1 MNFYKLISLIALV
14 ILIVSLASIGA
25 ALQYTSSKVGFPP
38 HISDCPDYYV
48 KNSDTG
54 NCDVPANLISGAS
67 VDPDC
72 LTNNF
77 SDASYNVPGTGRH
90 SGICKKKKW
99 AQRCGV
105 NWDGVT
111 NVSSVCYETND

>member
-48 KNSDTG
+48 KDMSG
-54 NCDVPANLISGAS
+54 NCNVPPNLISGTS
-67 VDPDC
+67 DGHC
-72 LTNNF
+72 LTNDF
-77 SDASYNVPGTGRH
+77 SDASYSVPGTGRH

-99 AQRCGV
+99 AQSCGV

>member
-54 NCDVPANLISGAS
+54 NCEGADGLLS
-67 VDPDC
+67 STDTDC
-72 LTNNF
+72 LNVDF

-99 AQRCGV
+99 AQSCGV